1 MKLKMPI
8 TLYDVSVHPKLQ
20 NLNYYAKEINFFPP
34 NLLSTKLYTQKSK
47 IFIHALG
54 LIWNEETLSCF
65 FIYIDLANIRLTE

>member
-34 NLLSTKLYTQKSK
+34 NLL
-47 IFIHALG
+47 ALG

-65 FIYIDLANIRLTE
+65 FIYIDFANIRLIV